1 MLQIVTKVSDK
12 KVQISSWPVQAFV
25 QRQMKGRSCM
35 CMALSC
41 KKTMADPHDS
51 NRERMGQEGSSKGIL
66 MHHAKEWWQAHM
78 TGNSLFV
85 SLNDQASERSNA
97 NGQQSTKKSKRQNN
111 RKRQSMF
118 A

>member
-1 MLQIVTKVSDK
+1 MRCRLDIYRYMAANNVANCTKVSDK

-51 NRERMGQEGSSKGIL
+51 NRERRGWVKRAQAKGYCCI
-66 MHHAKEWWQAHM
+66 MQK
-78 TGNSLFV
+78 
-85 SLNDQASERSNA
+85 
-97 NGQQSTKKSKRQNN
+97 NGGKLI
-111 RKRQSMF
+111 
-118 A
+118 